1 MARWINEEVDGWM
14 DEDGWMDGWMGGSG
28 WMDGWWTD
36 GWTDGRTDG
45 WTDEVQKVAGSIPV
59 WGSKMF

>member
-14 DEDGWMDGWMGGSG
+14 DEDGWMDG
-28 WMDGWWTD
+28 
-36 GWTDGRTDG
+36 GRTDG

>member
-1 MARWINEEVDGWM
+1 
-14 DEDGWMDGWMGGSG
+14 MDGWMGGSG